1 MAEII
6 AEKVLNFIE
15 EIGRLKNI
23 SRTGWR
29 FHGIVGDTESISDH
43 CYRVSLLAMLLGDV
57 LVDYG
62 MTLDMDKVMRIAILH
77 EIGEARIG
85 DIPFPAFR
93 YIDEDYKSQA
103 EEKAVDDMLDG
114 LGQIGKRYSEL
125 WCEFEKCSSMEGKL
139 VRAADK
145 LELMIQVYQYE
156 ETGYRNLDRFWVNPW
171 NMQDFDLHEFI
182 GDIMEALI
190 EKRENLFPERSKK

>member
-1 MAEII
+1 MTDITA
-6 AEKVLNFIE
+6 KQVLNFIE
-15 EIGRLKNI
+15 EIGKLKTI

-29 FHGIVGDTESISDH
+29 FHGIIGDTESISDH

-57 LVDYG
+57 LVEHDVK
-62 MTLDMDKVMRIAILH
+62 LDMDKVMRMALLH

-93 YIDEDYKSQA
+93 YIDEQYKSKA
-103 EEKAVDDMLDG
+103 EQKAVDEMLNN
-114 LGQIGKRYSEL
+114 LGQIGRRYFSL
-125 WCEFEKCSSMEGKL
+125 WREFEERSSLEGRL

-156 ETGYRNLDRFWVNPW
+156 KVGYRDLDLFWTNSW
-171 NMQDFDLHEFI
+171 NMQEFDLHEFI
-182 GDIMEALI
+182 EEIMQALV
-190 EKRENLFPERSKK
+190 EKRNNLFAERNRK